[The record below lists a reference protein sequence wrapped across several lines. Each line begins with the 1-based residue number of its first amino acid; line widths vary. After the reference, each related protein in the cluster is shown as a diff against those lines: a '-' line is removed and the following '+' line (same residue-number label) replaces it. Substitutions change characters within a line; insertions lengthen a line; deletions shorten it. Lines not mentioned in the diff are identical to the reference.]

1 MSKNL
6 CVKQQLSGTPVRLRA
21 RPLLLLAASWIFMP
35 STYSHTPPVRPY
47 VEALPEPQYY
57 YWNYQRTNIRG
68 TDGSWD
74 SYNRRFYHA
83 PQR

>member
-1 MSKNL
+1 MR
-6 CVKQQLSGTPVRLRA
+6 KQ
-21 RPLLLLAASWIFMP
+21 LLTILMASWIFLP
-35 STYSHTPPVRPY
+35 STYSHTPPVRPH

-57 YWNYQRTNIRG
+57 YYNIQRTNIRG

-74 SYNRRFYHA
+74 TYQRRFYYA